1 MRKYY
6 IVAIEQTFI
15 DGVYNEYM
23 SQPEKCNDL
32 NTAMSK
38 YYKKLSDAS
47 ADLGVNHTFMD
58 IRVLNS
64 EGGEEKRDT
73 IGTYVLNAPAVNT
86 EANTEA

>member
-6 IVAIEQTFI
+6 IVAIEQTLI

-38 YYKKLSDAS
+38 YYKKLSDVS
-47 ADLGVNHTFMD
+47 ADIGVNHTYMD

-64 EGGEEKRDT
+64 EGGEEKHDT
-73 IGTYVLNAPAVNT
+73 VGQYVLNTPVAETVA
-86 EANTEA
+86 E